1 MQQQKLN
8 DEGTTVPSFY
18 TDMAIEKELVLE
30 LIDKALETH
39 DHLYVVDLEILQGSQ
54 IQLTIDGDKDVSIQ
68 DCINLSRAIE
78 HNLDREEEDFSL
90 DVASAGATSPIK
102 IPRQYRKNLNRK
114 LEVLTSED
122 EEIKADLI
130 EVTDNSIKLQWKQ
143 REPKPVGKG
152 KRTVQKEKELLFDQI
167 KKAKVMINF
176 NKK

>member
-1 MQQQKLN
+1 
-8 DEGTTVPSFY
+8 
-18 TDMAIEKELVLE
+18 MAIEKELILE

-39 DHLYVVDLEILQGSQ
+39 DHLYVIDLEVLQGNK
-54 IQLTIDGDKDVSIQ
+54 IQLTIDGDRDVSIQ

-90 DVASAGATSPIK
+90 DVASVGATSPLRM
-102 IPRQYRKNLNRK
+102 PRQYRKNLNRK
-114 LEVLTSED
+114 LEVVT
-122 EEIKADLI
+122 EEEEFKADLI
-130 EVTDNSIKLQWKQ
+130 EVTDQYIKLQWKQ

-152 KRTVQKEKELLFDQI
+152 KRTVQKEKEILFDQI

>member
-54 IQLTIDGDKDVSIQ
+54 IQLTIDGDKDVSMN
-68 DCINLSRAIE
+68 DCINVSRAIE

-90 DVASAGATSPIK
+90 EVTSAGVSHLCK
-102 IPRQYRKNLNRK
+102 FH
-114 LEVLTSED
+114 
-122 EEIKADLI
+122 
-130 EVTDNSIKLQWKQ
+130 DN
-143 REPKPVGKG
+143 
-152 KRTVQKEKELLFDQI
+152 TEKT
-167 KKAKVMINF
+167 
-176 NKK
+176 